1 MDACAVNIY
10 HLQRRACQWPLSM
23 GSACGH
29 EIAHICIYIY
39 IYICVDIHVCGYSTV
54 RRLGMA
60 LLASCTRMRWK
71 HGQNPVSPSGCTYIR
86 NDKKNTTPI
95 SEVIFVQAGSPCWC
109 CVFFNVSCPDHAFQH
124 VGELVDPRSLCGA
137 WSFLNETLG
146 GKGDIRRCS
155 SCSASP

>member
-86 NDKKNTTPI
+86 NDKKN
-95 SEVIFVQAGSPCWC
+95 SDQRGHLCASWQSLLVLCIFQRVLS
-109 CVFFNVSCPDHAFQH
+109 
-124 VGELVDPRSLCGA
+124 
-137 WSFLNETLG
+137 
-146 GKGDIRRCS
+146 
-155 SCSASP
+155 